1 LKVEESEAMGTF
13 HDHMGELHGITVVVS
28 KHDGCTWIGRCHSE
42 DAIEVILHDADL
54 HDPALS
60 DEDTDQWLQKAKQIG
75 HWPRVSTIRIAR
87 PEVSNLVR
95 LAEIT
100 PGQGGP
106 DPA

>member
-1 LKVEESEAMGTF
+1 LKVEEIEAMGTF

-28 KHDGCTWIGRCHSE
+28 KHDGSTWIGRCHSE

-60 DEDTDQWLQKAKQIG
+60 DEDTEQWLQKAKQFG
-75 HWPRVSTIRIAR
+75 HWPKVSTIRIAR

-95 LAEIT
+95 LAEST
-100 PGQGGP
+100 PGHGGP
-106 DPA
+106 DSA